1 MNLQRLWTLTRKD
14 WADAFKNT
22 AVVVPMIV
30 LPLIFVVLMPVLFI
44 VVPSLSPQMS
54 QAFVSDPD
62 IQPLL
67 NNLPAFLMPYT
78 QGLDVQRTV
87 IVLMLGMMLAPM
99 FLILPLMT
107 STVIAADS
115 FAGERER
122 KTIEALLYTPAS
134 DVELFFGKVLA
145 AFLPALGLTWGSFL
159 VYALVVNLASYWTMG
174 WVWFPIPTWYP
185 LIFWISPALSLLGT
199 AFTVLIS
206 ARNPT
211 FMGAYQ
217 LSGVLVVLVLPLLF
231 GQIAGVVYLTVEAG
245 LLVGGVIWAVA
256 LALTRLAVRGF
267 NRQHL
272 LAGL

>member
-1 MNLQRLWTLTRKD
+1 MNLQRLWTLARKD

-22 AVVVPMIV
+22 SVVVPMIV
-30 LPLIFVVLMPVLFI
+30 LPAIFVVLFPVLFI
-44 VVPSLSPQMS
+44 VVPAFSPQIGQS
-54 QAFVSDPD
+54 LASDPD

-67 NNLPAFLMPYT
+67 NNLPEFLLPFT

-87 IVLMLGMMLAPM
+87 IVLMLGLMLSPM

-134 DVELFFGKVLA
+134 DRELFFGKVLA
-145 AFLPALGLTWGSFL
+145 ALVPAVLLTWGSFL
-159 VYALVVNLASYWTMG
+159 VYTLVVNLASYWTMG
-174 WVWFPIPTWYP
+174 WVWFPLPTWYP
-185 LIFWISPALSLLGT
+185 LIFWISPALSLLGV
-199 AFTVLIS
+199 AFTVWIS

-217 LSGVLVVLVLPLLF
+217 MSGVLVVLVLPLLF
-231 GQIAGVVYLTVEAG
+231 GQIAGVVYLTVEVG
-245 LLVGGVIWAVA
+245 LLAGAVIWAVA
-256 LALTRLAVRGF
+256 LGLTRFVARGF
-267 NRQHL
+267 NRQRL

>member
-1 MNLQRLWTLTRKD
+1 MNLQRIWTLARKD

-22 AVVVPMIV
+22 SVVVPMIV
-30 LPLIFVVLMPVLFI
+30 LPLIFVVVFPLLFI
-44 VVPSLSPQMS
+44 VVPSLSPEMS
-54 QAFVSDPD
+54 RQFTADPD

-67 NNLPAFLMPYT
+67 NNMPAFLTPYT
-78 QGLDVQRTV
+78 QGLDLQRTV
-87 IVLMLGMMLAPM
+87 ILLMLGMMLAPM
-99 FLILPLMT
+99 FLIFPLMT

-134 DVELFFGKVLA
+134 DRELFFGKVLA

-159 VYALVVNLASYWTMG
+159 LYTLVVNLASYWTMG
-174 WVWFPIPTWYP
+174 WVWFPLPTWYP

-231 GQIAGVVYLTVEAG
+231 GQIAGVVYLTVEVG
-245 LLVGGVIWAVA
+245 LLVGVGLWIVA
-256 LALTRLAVRGF
+256 LVLVRLAARGF
-267 NRQHL
+267 NRQRM

>member
-1 MNLQRLWTLTRKD
+1 MNLQRLWTLARKD

-44 VVPSLSPQMS
+44 IVPSLSPQMS

-67 NNLPAFLMPYT
+67 NNLPAFLTPYT

-174 WVWFPIPTWYP
+174 WVWFPISTWYP

-245 LLVGGVIWAVA
+245 LLVGGAIWAVA

-267 NRQHL
+267 NRQRL